1 MMSNFSLRQKLCKKI
16 KKVLKEHEKNYI
28 SKKKRNNKKWR
39 GKEEK
44 CKNEKNKKNFGRK
57 REV

>member
-44 CKNEKNKKNFGRK
+44 
-57 REV
+57 

>member
-1 MMSNFSLRQKLCKKI
+1 MLRQKLCKKI
-16 KKVLKEHEKNYI
+16 KIIKRTRKNYI
-28 SKKKRNNKKWR
+28 SKKKRNNKKWL